1 MTFQEAPDYENPLD
15 SEITENGAIVS
26 AAEDNVYV
34 VDIIA
39 SSNGAK
45 TATQSVVIEVTD
57 IQLPAGFTVDGVSKT
72 APETDDIRDGDES
85 GYSVSSAGDFNGDGI
100 GDVIIGIPG
109 GQLSGDGHNDRIDSG
124 LAMLIFGKEGEE
136 ITFNPRY
143 THSDFAPEDG
153 ILIIGPSGATE
164 AGVAVAGGVD
174 FNNDGVDDI
183 IISAPGAGADS
194 ARPTGHVYVLYG
206 QQQPAAGG
214 EVLGDLD
221 LSTLTA
227 DTGFTIVGRNQLDAI
242 GNTVA
247 SVGDVNGDGVE
258 DIILGG
264 VMAPNS
270 AGDLR
275 AGQSYVVFGKSAGT
289 DTDLNLSDLN
299 GINGFAIDGE
309 EAFDKSGISMSGIGD
324 INGDSIDDFI
334 IGASGND
341 HNGDQAGR
349 AYVVYGKDTD
359 AGTQSFD
366 ATLDFGALDGANGF
380 RISGLSAG
388 DQLGHSVSGVGD
400 IDGDNIADF
409 AIGAPGADGSTG
421 HVYVF
426 FGQETAFDVDVD
438 LNTLNGENGFVV
450 NGAPAG
456 SENGFAVSGAGDVN
470 GDGVDDLIISAPNA
484 DGPAEDGSISVG
496 RAYVIFG
503 RDTING
509 TDSFASTF
517 DLSTLNGHNG
527 FQILGHDDNDNIGF
541 SLSSAGNI
549 NGDSFDDLIIGAPS
563 IDDNTGQTYVLLGQD
578 LFEPIVYIG
587 DYLPDM

>member
-1 MTFQEAPDYENPLD
+1 M
-15 SEITENGAIVS
+15 
-26 AAEDNVYV
+26 
-34 VDIIA
+34 
-39 SSNGAK
+39 
-45 TATQSVVIEVTD
+45 
-57 IQLPAGFTVDGVSKT
+57 
-72 APETDDIRDGDES
+72 
-85 GYSVSSAGDFNGDGI
+85 
-100 GDVIIGIPG
+100 
-109 GQLSGDGHNDRIDSG
+109 
-124 LAMLIFGKEGEE
+124 
-136 ITFNPRY
+136 
-143 THSDFAPEDG
+143 
-153 ILIIGPSGATE
+153 
-164 AGVAVAGGVD
+164 
-174 FNNDGVDDI
+174 
-183 IISAPGAGADS
+183 
-194 ARPTGHVYVLYG
+194 
-206 QQQPAAGG
+206 
-214 EVLGDLD
+214 
-221 LSTLTA
+221 
-227 DTGFTIVGRNQLDAI
+227 
-242 GNTVA
+242 
-247 SVGDVNGDGVE
+247 
-258 DIILGG
+258 
-264 VMAPNS
+264 
-270 AGDLR
+270 
-275 AGQSYVVFGKSAGT
+275 
-289 DTDLNLSDLN
+289 N